1 MSDRLKLI
9 ANEGNPAVQGIILS
23 SLIIIAG
30 IFPHI
35 KITDIEIYV
44 PIDSWLLISLGIGLL
59 FYFISIK
66 VNQQSKVDEKG
77 EEWIFTPVRKSP
89 LSKEC
94 EKISLIFFLLFL
106 LRIGQLVISRI
117 LSIPF

>member
-9 ANEGNPAVQGIILS
+9 ANESNPAIQGIIIS

-30 IFPHI
+30 IFPNI
-35 KITDIEIYV
+35 KIANIEIYV